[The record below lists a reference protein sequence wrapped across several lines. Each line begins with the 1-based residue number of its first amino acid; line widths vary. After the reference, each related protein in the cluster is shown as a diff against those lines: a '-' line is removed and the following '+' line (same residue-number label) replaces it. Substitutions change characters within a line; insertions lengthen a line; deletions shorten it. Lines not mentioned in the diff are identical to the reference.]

1 MPNAFGMR
9 LAMAAVTPYSL
20 ERLQVIKQIGVDH
33 LVYYDMATM
42 PVEYDALAA
51 VVKQAKS
58 AGLTRTTRRCRRSA
72 D

>member
-1 MPNAFGMR
+1 MKG
-9 LAMAAVTPYSL
+9 L
-20 ERLQVIKQIGVDH
+20 KC
-33 LVYYDMATM
+33 
-42 PVEYDALAA
+42 DALAA